1 MVASPDVVAAVSEIL
16 DQISACA
23 RQFPYPRDPVPG
35 RLEVGTLLHQTLR
48 EAAGR
53 ADGATPWAP
62 PPALFGVQIVPRED
76 LEPVAW
82 RLLDTDGELIRE
94 GAVLTE
100 ERFWAQ
106 VPTDSKRT
114 VVCSP
119 GLEPRVKGWVEARG
133 VGGIITVV
141 ANRYVPDGGVYV
153 VDERALEI

>member
-1 MVASPDVVAAVSEIL
+1 MSEIL
-16 DQISACA
+16 DQISAYA

-62 PPALFGVQIVPRED
+62 PPALFGVHIVPCED
-76 LEPVAW
+76 IEPDAW
-82 RLLDTDGELIRE
+82 RLLDTDGELISE
-94 GAVLTE
+94 GASLTE

-106 VPTDSKRT
+106 VPTDSQRT

-119 GLEPRVKGWVEARG
+119 SLEPRVKSWVEARG
-133 VGGIITVV
+133 VVGIITVI
-141 ANRYVPDGGVYV
+141 ANRYVPDGQVYV
-153 VDERALEI
+153 IDQHALEI